1 MPFMRRHWSRTGR
14 REARAGGGLER
25 KDSGLSGQNC
35 FMMTPWGMYMKPRRT
50 GGLAAAV
57 GRESAQPMDSR
68 SGRERE
74 APRPL
79 RQVRRSRRW
88 WEGIEEVRSEK

>member
-1 MPFMRRHWSRTGR
+1 
-14 REARAGGGLER
+14 
-25 KDSGLSGQNC
+25 
-35 FMMTPWGMYMKPRRT
+35 
-50 GGLAAAV
+50 
-57 GRESAQPMDSR
+57 MDSR

-88 WEGIEEVRSEK
+88 WKGIEEVRSEK